1 MEGYSDTF
9 GNKTAIIQSNAY
21 FGTLLAFC
29 RRQATA
35 ADVMEQTLVG
45 NIRSTIIQIHRDI
58 IKRLANPRF
67 LLSKQCLSIDIEMI
81 HFPKA
86 LTFLTNMYNKVLA
99 AL

>member
-29 RRQATA
+29 RRQAIA

-45 NIRSTIIQIHRDI
+45 T
-58 IKRLANPRF
+58 
-67 LLSKQCLSIDIEMI
+67 
-81 HFPKA
+81 
-86 LTFLTNMYNKVLA
+86 
-99 AL
+99 